1 MNDAYVELLVKRKTS
16 KAALMLKSFL
26 YALGVV
32 SIALS
37 VLTMAPFFILLGLI
51 FFGVGYVVQYAAMT
65 EYEYLFL
72 DRHLSIDRIRNQSR
86 RKQVADYDLTNMEI
100 IAPVTS
106 HQLDHYRSENVKK
119 IDFSTH
125 SKDSK
130 PYAMVLRDGSVCKM
144 ILIEMNEELLKQ
156 FSMLG
161 PRKVFTD

>member
-1 MNDAYVELLVKRKTS
+1 
-16 KAALMLKSFL
+16 
-26 YALGVV
+26 
-32 SIALS
+32 
-37 VLTMAPFFILLGLI
+37 
-51 FFGVGYVVQYAAMT
+51 
-65 EYEYLFL
+65 
-72 DRHLSIDRIRNQSR
+72 
-86 RKQVADYDLTNMEI
+86 VADYDLTNMEI